1 MTRATPD
8 QLQNLP
14 GFGQVKV
21 KNIKNAFQKS
31 FRNQATSSIAISHSQ
46 EQARSA
52 TAQSNSTSSRPARPA
67 SPEWDI
73 EYDDIPLPDQDQDVE
88 VIEERP
94 AKSRAFDVDLD
105 LT

>member
-21 KNIKNAFQKS
+21 KNIKNAFEKP
-31 FRNQATSSIAISHSQ
+31 FHNQATTSIAVSLSQ
-46 EQARSA
+46 KRPSGSK
-52 TAQSNSTSSRPARPA
+52 TPPVPRPARPA
-67 SPEWDI
+67 SPEWGI
-73 EYDDIPLPDQDQDVE
+73 EDDDAPLPDQADEVE
-88 VIEERP
+88 VVDQGPSKNRV
-94 AKSRAFDVDLD
+94 FDVDLD